1 MSLQDFDSK
10 KPKPRRS
17 KGKVK
22 DNLKKLIKKYNI
34 PPKQLKKH
42 FTPEEILN
50 QLRETF
56 GKQKFKVLWSGGKDS
71 GSTAGVLDQLDA
83 LDELLTVDTGIAT
96 PDLFGFL
103 KDESNRH
110 GWKWKLLPPKYDYGD
125 WVLKYGFPGPQAHSI
140 VMGKL
145 KYQVYRNHVN
155 SLKDDKICLMSGV
168 RRSESDRR
176 NKKYPYHI
184 DEDGKMMMARPIF
197 YWKSLEPKQYC
208 LKNDIKIAPAYNSL
222 HISGDCMCG
231 SFADPSEP
239 MLLKVFYPKT
249 FEYIKSLEVRIQTEG
264 TKLAKK
270 YSKWGSGVG
279 ISEAEL
285 QKTFDEYPIMED
297 ACEDCSIHHE
307 NMKVENQKSSILDEI
322 DSMDNKIK
330 ALGPSI

>member
-1 MSLQDFDSK
+1 MSLLDFDSK

-145 KYQVYRNHVN
+145 K
-155 SLKDDKICLMSGV
+155 
-168 RRSESDRR
+168 
-176 NKKYPYHI
+176 HI